1 MKNISLILSFLY
13 STILISCQNSK
24 KDLDFIKE
32 IKLPYTIEIQDYD
45 KFVNESFEKKDIY
58 EYAKFSTIIGKQ
70 TNISK
75 IYFMG
80 RFIKDKQEFILYQ
93 DVTPNESAD
102 FSPAI
107 YITKVGK
114 ETKTF
119 CLTPT
124 TEESFID
131 KIVINDDRII
141 LRENYWSS
149 NEKRRKND
157 KLKEYDFDFFEI
169 NPDAKKT
176 SNIGPDNPKTDQF
189 IQSKNV
195 ENSLV
200 LNKECDLNMD
210 NIKDRILVFSPK
222 NINSEDKFSTVYVL
236 IYKKNGEFIEY
247 SNNKIIKSFNPNSY
261 AEGFRDIAVKNNY
274 FTIEENISSEPMQD
288 KYTTFTFDK
297 KSNSIYLHKLSFST
311 TYPNASQDKNITYSS
326 KDFGVIKFENYTPK
340 AIKY

>member
-24 KDLDFIKE
+24 KDLNFIKE

-45 KFVNESFEKKDIY
+45 KFVNDSFEKKDIY
-58 EYAKFSTIIGKQ
+58 EYAEFSTIIGKQ
-70 TNISK
+70 VNISK
-75 IYFMG
+75 MYFIG

-102 FSPAI
+102 FFPAI

-114 ETKTF
+114 QAKTF

-124 TEESFID
+124 SEEAFID
-131 KIVINDDRII
+131 KIFINDNKII

-149 NEKRRKND
+149 NEKKRKND
-157 KLKEYDFDFFEI
+157 KLKEYNFDFIEI
-169 NPDAKKT
+169 NPNTRKV
-176 SNIGPDNPKTDQF
+176 SNTVPNNPKINQF
-189 IQSKNV
+189 IQSKNATD
-195 ENSLV
+195 SLI

-210 NIKDRILVFSPK
+210 NIKDKILVFSPK
-222 NINSEDKFSTVYVL
+222 NINTEHKFSTVSVL

-247 SNNKIIKSFNPNSY
+247 NNNKIINSFNPNSY

-297 KSNSIYLHKLSFST
+297 KSNSIYLYKLGFST
-311 TYPNASQDKNITYSS
+311 IYSNASQDKSITYSS
-326 KDFGVIKFENYTPK
+326 KDFGVIRFENFDPK
-340 AIKY
+340 VIKY